1 MLHCE
6 QEKVWRRLPHHLR
19 RDASRRFERGN
30 CGAGARDQLCWIWVG
45 GVAIRCDQPR
55 ASADGGGGELKV
67 ARRALTV
74 QANGH
79 PSWCPGG
86 ERFTVGK
93 LRREPRR
100 KTCRA
105 QFGGEPLTPVDQ
117 DPCQAGGVKTRRN
130 EAHRRQQ
137 PLVAEGGATRFD
149 PRAILSTTEEAVVGD
164 VHDLITRSV
173 SLGQQGS
180 NPWDRVGTS
189 IEHTVKVKAKEH
201 GAMVDQEWKL
211 LGRAERV
218 LVDGNNL
225 VGGWD
230 EVRLRAYETA
240 IHRSLPASAKLEV
253 FRDGGGRS
261 ADDRIIEAVGRP
273 DPSRADRI
281 VIVTDDREL
290 RDRARRLGA
299 STITARYFRDRI
311 AANTLAPTTTRATGG
326 FGRVAPKPPVNLGK
340 DEGPEERR
348 WQPGRGA
355 TKKRGPSARPPRG
368 R

>member
-1 MLHCE
+1 
-6 QEKVWRRLPHHLR
+6 
-19 RDASRRFERGN
+19 
-30 CGAGARDQLCWIWVG
+30 
-45 GVAIRCDQPR
+45 
-55 ASADGGGGELKV
+55 
-67 ARRALTV
+67 
-74 QANGH
+74 
-79 PSWCPGG
+79 
-86 ERFTVGK
+86 
-93 LRREPRR
+93 
-100 KTCRA
+100 
-105 QFGGEPLTPVDQ
+105 
-117 DPCQAGGVKTRRN
+117 
-130 EAHRRQQ
+130 
-137 PLVAEGGATRFD
+137 
-149 PRAILSTTEEAVVGD
+149 
-164 VHDLITRSV
+164 
-173 SLGQQGS
+173 
-180 NPWDRVGTS
+180 
-189 IEHTVKVKAKEH
+189 
-201 GAMVDQEWKL
+201 MVDQEWKL

-230 EVRLRAYETA
+230 EVRLRAYEAA
-240 IHRSLPASAKLEV
+240 IHRSLPATAKLEV

-311 AANTLAPTTTRATGG
+311 AANTLAPITTRATGG
-326 FGRVAPKPPVNLGK
+326 FGRVAPKPPANLGK
-340 DEGPEERR
+340 DQGPEERR

>member
-1 MLHCE
+1 
-6 QEKVWRRLPHHLR
+6 
-19 RDASRRFERGN
+19 
-30 CGAGARDQLCWIWVG
+30 
-45 GVAIRCDQPR
+45 
-55 ASADGGGGELKV
+55 
-67 ARRALTV
+67 
-74 QANGH
+74 
-79 PSWCPGG
+79 
-86 ERFTVGK
+86 
-93 LRREPRR
+93 
-100 KTCRA
+100 
-105 QFGGEPLTPVDQ
+105 
-117 DPCQAGGVKTRRN
+117 
-130 EAHRRQQ
+130 
-137 PLVAEGGATRFD
+137 
-149 PRAILSTTEEAVVGD
+149 
-164 VHDLITRSV
+164 
-173 SLGQQGS
+173 
-180 NPWDRVGTS
+180 
-189 IEHTVKVKAKEH
+189 
-201 GAMVDQEWKL
+201 MVDQEWKL

-230 EVRLRAYETA
+230 EVRLRAYEAA
-240 IHRSLPASAKLEV
+240 IHRSLPATAKLEV

-311 AANTLAPTTTRATGG
+311 AANTLTPTATRATGG
-326 FGRVAPKPPVNLGK
+326 FGRVAPKPPAHLGK

-355 TKKRGPSARPPRG
+355 TKKRGPSTRPPRG